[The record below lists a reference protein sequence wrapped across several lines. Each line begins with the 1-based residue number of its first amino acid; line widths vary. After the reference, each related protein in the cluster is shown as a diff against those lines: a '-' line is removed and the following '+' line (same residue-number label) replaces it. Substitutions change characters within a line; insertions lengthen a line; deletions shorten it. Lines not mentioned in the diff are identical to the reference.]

1 MADMYNNS
9 RCTICRQTIVLLE
22 ENNIQANIIDYISQP
37 PHPADLKVLV
47 KKLGLSPRSLLR
59 KNEAVYKEI
68 GLKDPVLSGKV
79 LFEAMSQY
87 TKLIER
93 PIVVHHDK
101 AILGPRPEAVLE
113 LFAL

>member
-1 MADMYNNS
+1 MTDMYHNS
-9 RCTICRQTIVLLE
+9 SCAISRQTILLLE
-22 ENNIQANIIDYISQP
+22 ENNIQENIIDYVSQP
-37 PHPADLKVLV
+37 RHLADLKVLV
-47 KKLGLSPRSLLR
+47 KKLGLLPRGLLR
-59 KNEAVYKEI
+59 KNEAIYKEL
-68 GLKDPVLSGKV
+68 GLKDPVLSDVV

-101 AILGPRPEAVLE
+101 AVLGPPPEAVLE